1 MNMHTTEPLSSLRGR
16 SLAVYLPDLAGGG
29 TERMH
34 INLAPHFL
42 SAGMHVTFLLDRR
55 SGALLDKV
63 PDGAG
68 IHILEASRQ
77 VAAVP
82 KLVRYLR
89 SRPVDLLISNMEHG
103 NVISVW
109 ARRLAAARTR
119 IIVAQHCSFRDQV
132 SRGNWKFNLLPKLY
146 RATLPRADAV
156 VCVSN
161 GVAGEMADVC
171 GLAASRM
178 NVIHNGAMTAEL
190 KQAAEQPAD
199 HPWFALGE
207 PVIVAAGR
215 LVELKD
221 YPTLLQAF
229 ARIIRQRPA
238 RLIILGDGPLR
249 QDLRNLA
256 KELAI
261 GDRVDLPGFVA
272 NPMPFMRNATAFAL
286 TSRAEGFG
294 NVLVEAMAC
303 GTPVV
308 STDCP
313 HGPAEILDYGRF
325 GRLTPPGDP
334 VAFADALLATLD
346 RPMPAA
352 ELEERA
358 AMFSTR
364 QCALDYLSLFSNL
377 LAGREVLAHA
387 SG

>member
-1 MNMHTTEPLSSLRGR
+1 MNMHATELLSSLRGR

-42 SAGMHVTFLLDRR
+42 AAGMQVTFLLDRR
-55 SGALLDKV
+55 SGALLGKV
-63 PDGAG
+63 PGGAEV
-68 IHILEASRQ
+68 HVLEASRQ

-132 SRGNWKFNLLPKLY
+132 NRGDWKFKLLPRLY
-146 RATLPRADAV
+146 RTALPRADAI

-161 GVAGEMADVC
+161 GVAGEIAEVS
-171 GLAASRM
+171 GLALSRM
-178 NVIHNGAMTAEL
+178 NVIYNGAMTAEL

-221 YPTLLQAF
+221 YPTLLRAF
-229 ARIIRQRPA
+229 ARVVEKRPA

-249 QDLRNLA
+249 QNLRSLA

-261 GDRVDLPGFVA
+261 DNRLDLPGFVT
-272 NPMPFMRNATAFAL
+272 NPMPFMRNAAAFAL

-334 VAFADALLATLD
+334 AAFADALLATLD
-346 RPMPAA
+346 QPRPAA

-364 QCALDYLSLFSNL
+364 QCALDYLALFSNL
-377 LAGREVLAHA
+377 LAGREALSHA
-387 SG
+387 PG